1 MLLAQAALGFQ
12 GPGGAP
18 LASDAP
24 DADGEEACNLLGKAT
39 LETRYRLG
47 ALIGSGGFGTVY
59 AGTRLSDSLPVA
71 IKYVAKERVLQ
82 FQHMNGSLVPLE
94 VVLMKKVSSP
104 GCRGII
110 RLLDWF
116 EQPDS
121 YFIVMERPLVSQDL
135 FDVITDRGPLP
146 ENLAASYF
154 RQVVEAVRHCH
165 LCGVLHRDIKDENI
179 LVDLL
184 HGDLKLIDFGSG
196 ALLRDSPYTD
206 FDGTRVYSPP
216 EWIKYHRYHGLPATV
231 WSLGVLLYDMVCGD
245 IPFERDEE
253 ILLGKL
259 HYHCRLSSDCR
270 HLIEWCLSL
279 TPEKRPSLEQ
289 ILGHPW
295 LLTYLEQSGR
305 KVPQQPTGPKA
316 GTSL

>member
-1 MLLAQAALGFQ
+1 MSSVKVLYPPKIHHSMLNAGCLKDEPTQ
-12 GPGGAP
+12 GKVA
-18 LASDAP
+18 
-24 DADGEEACNLLGKAT
+24 

-71 IKYVAKERVLQ
+71 VKHVAKDRILQ
-82 FQHMNGSLVPLE
+82 FHHMNGTLVPLE
-94 VVLMKKVSSP
+94 VHLLKKVSAP
-104 GCRGII
+104 GCQGVV

-135 FDVITDRGPLP
+135 FDVITDQGPLP
-146 ENLAASYF
+146 ENVASGYF
-154 RQVVEAVRHCH
+154 QQVVEAVRHCH
-165 LCGVLHRDIKDENI
+165 MCGVLHRDIKDENI

-196 ALLRDSPYTD
+196 ALLRDTPYTD
-206 FDGTRVYSPP
+206 FD
-216 EWIKYHRYHGLPATV
+216 
-231 WSLGVLLYDMVCGD
+231 
-245 IPFERDEE
+245 
-253 ILLGKL
+253 
-259 HYHCRLSSDCR
+259 DCR

-289 ILGHPW
+289 ILAHPW
-295 LLTYLEQSGR
+295 ILTFMEPSGR
-305 KVPQQPTGPKA
+305 KVQQPATHKG
-316 GTSL
+316 GTSLRTE